1 MGPKLAQKCS
11 NWDFPPKRVIL
22 HQTMVVNE
30 RRLYSDKICSSI
42 WLLIDSMSDQE
53 DSDQNLLLHRLDITG
68 KTQVN
73 NISLIISHVVDLY
86 QTFENSDCKAIDGF

>member
-1 MGPKLAQKCS
+1 
-11 NWDFPPKRVIL
+11 
-22 HQTMVVNE
+22 MVVNE

-68 KTQVN
+68 KAQVN

-86 QTFENSDCKAIDGF
+86 QTCENSDCKAIDGFRI

>member
-1 MGPKLAQKCS
+1 
-11 NWDFPPKRVIL
+11 
-22 HQTMVVNE
+22 MVVNE

-68 KTQVN
+68 KAQVN

-86 QTFENSDCKAIDGF
+86 QTFENSDCKASDGF

>member
-1 MGPKLAQKCS
+1 MPKIGFSLKG
-11 NWDFPPKRVIL
+11 FIL
-22 HQTMVVNE
+22 HQAMVVNE

-53 DSDQNLLLHRLDITG
+53 DSDQHLLLHRLDITG

-73 NISLIISHVVDLY
+73 NTSLIISYVVKPLTVFEFDLL
-86 QTFENSDCKAIDGF
+86 

>member
-1 MGPKLAQKCS
+1 M
-11 NWDFPPKRVIL
+11 
-22 HQTMVVNE
+22 HQAMVVNE

-53 DSDQNLLLHRLDITG
+53 DSDQHLLLHRLDITD

-86 QTFENSDCKAIDGF
+86 QSFEYSDCKAIDGF

>member
-1 MGPKLAQKCS
+1 M
-11 NWDFPPKRVIL
+11 
-22 HQTMVVNE
+22 HQAMVVNE

-68 KTQVN
+68 KAQVN

>member
-1 MGPKLAQKCS
+1 MPKKTKLR
-11 NWDFPPKRVIL
+11 FPPKRFTL
-22 HQTMVVNE
+22 LQTMVVNE

-68 KTQVN
+68 KIQLN
-73 NISLIISHVVDLY
+73 NISLIILHVVDLY
-86 QTFENSDCKAIDGF
+86 QTFDGF